1 MNYSGI
7 LNLPVSTFNLTEI
20 KERVNNRVTFMEK
33 HRCYIYMMYEPNSQ
47 TFMIISDNMDNLVQ
61 LTVNINVYTMSSI
74 MLNENPMITNQTLF
88 QNMIMFTCDK
98 EDTCDE
104 KFMYDYLE
112 WVYRIKY
119 NNFAEVIRPLI
130 FTQNGNKGKNYKQVI
145 FF

>member
-1 MNYSGI
+1 
-7 LNLPVSTFNLTEI
+7 
-20 KERVNNRVTFMEK
+20 
-33 HRCYIYMMYEPNSQ
+33 MYEPNLQ
-47 TFMIISDNMDNLVQ
+47 TLMINFDNMDDFVQ
-61 LTVNINVYTMSSI
+61 LTVNANVFTMSSI

-130 FTQNGNKGKNYKQVI
+130 FTQTGNKGKNYKQVI
-145 FF
+145 LF